1 MTQSSSGWA
10 FRGLGIPSIKNI
22 TNLFLIFCFIG
33 TGIHGGIKED
43 VEKIIKS
50 QYGDSI
56 VFSMK
61 KLSLGKQA
69 RTQIEH
75 KVHQRFFK
83 DFLYI
88 WTIEQKDGEE
98 VYGLLDNVKG
108 LSMPITFLVFFDG
121 KGQILNSHVIRYREP
136 YGGEISSSKWNA
148 QFIGRSEKSNFV
160 VGDGIDGISGATIS
174 VYSMTTGVMKLS
186 LLFPLIKS
194 QL

>member
-1 MTQSSSGWA
+1 MTQSSSGLA
-10 FRGLGIPSIKNI
+10 FRRLGIPSIKNI

-56 VFSMK
+56 VFAMK
-61 KLSLGKQA
+61 KLSLGKQD

-98 VYGLLDNVKG
+98 VIEF
-108 LSMPITFLVFFDG
+108 SR
-121 KGQILNSHVIRYREP
+121 H
-136 YGGEISSSKWNA
+136 
-148 QFIGRSEKSNFV
+148 
-160 VGDGIDGISGATIS
+160 
-174 VYSMTTGVMKLS
+174 
-186 LLFPLIKS
+186 
-194 QL
+194 